1 MTISPDAPLL
11 SVEGLSVDFD
21 LWGRNVPAVRDVSFQ
36 LGTGEILGIV
46 GESGS
51 GKSVTCRAILGLLPA
66 TAKIGGRVMLG
77 GTDLCALSPADMA
90 QVRGRQISMIFQNP
104 SSHLDPLMTIGSQIA
119 EAPRLQLGKSRSEA
133 RSGAIRMLEE
143 VRIREPE
150 HRVDSYPHELSGGM
164 KQRAMIASAIA
175 CEPRLLLA
183 DEPTTALD
191 VTVQARILELL
202 KDLNRR
208 RNLSVI
214 LISHD
219 LGVIAA
225 ICDRVIVMRHGKVV
239 EYGPTE
245 EIIQRPKEPY
255 TRLLIDS
262 QPSRRPQQ
270 RRTPEKHGKEP
281 ILKVRNLTVEFSTD
295 TGLAS
300 LLRGQ
305 SARRVRAVDDVSF
318 DVGAGESFA
327 IVGESGSGKSTIARA
342 IARLNQPK
350 SGSIR
355 FDGQEAAALSGEA
368 LRAYRRSVQMVFQSP
383 YDSLNPRMRVGDAI
397 EEPLIRHGLAR
408 DGKSADRVRQLLEMV
423 ELPYDLRN
431 RKPREL
437 SGGQCQRVGIAR
449 ALALS
454 PRLLI
459 ADEITS
465 ALDVTIQAQIL
476 DLLRRLQQ
484 SHGLTMIYIS
494 HDLAVVR
501 AFCDRV
507 AVLSGGGIVEI
518 GDVAD
523 ILTTPVHEY
532 TRTLVAAA
540 PSLGK

>member
-1 MTISPDAPLL
+1 MTARAPLL
-11 SVEGLSVDFD
+11 SVEGLSVDFE
-21 LWGRNVPAVRDVSFQ
+21 LWGRNVTAVRDVSFQ
-36 LGTGEILGIV
+36 LATGEILGIV

-51 GKSVTCRAILGLLPA
+51 GKSVTCRAILGLLPP
-66 TAKIGGRVMLG
+66 TAKVGGRVMFG
-77 GTDLCALSPADMA
+77 GTDLCALSPADIA
-90 QVRGRQISMIFQNP
+90 EVRGRQISMIFQNP
-104 SSHLDPLMTIGSQIA
+104 SSHLDPLMTIGGQIA
-119 EAPRLQLGKSRSEA
+119 EAPRLQLGKSRAEA
-133 RSGAIRMLEE
+133 RRDAIRMLEE
-143 VRIREPE
+143 VRIRDPE
-150 HRVDSYPHELSGGM
+150 YRVDSYPHELSGGM
-164 KQRAMIASAIA
+164 KQRAMIASAIS

-202 KDLNRR
+202 KDLNWRR
-208 RNLSVI
+208 SLSVI

-219 LGVIAA
+219 LGVISAV
-225 ICDRVIVMRHGKVV
+225 CDRVIVMRHGKVV
-239 EYGPTE
+239 ESGPTE

-262 QPSRRPQQ
+262 QPSRRTRQ
-270 RRTPEKHGKEP
+270 RQVQEKHDEAP
-281 ILKVRNLTVEFSTD
+281 ILSVRNLTVEFSAD
-295 TGLAS
+295 TSLFD

-305 SARRVRAVDDVSF
+305 SARRVRAVNDVSF
-318 DVGAGESFA
+318 DVAAGESFA

-355 FDGQEAAALSGEA
+355 FDGQEAAALSGDE
-368 LRAYRRSVQMVFQSP
+368 LRAYRRGVQMVFQSP

-397 EEPLIRHGLAR
+397 EEPLIRHGLAC
-408 DGKSADRVRQLLEMV
+408 GGEATDRVRQLLEMV

-431 RKPREL
+431 RKPHEL

-484 SHGLTMIYIS
+484 SQGLTMIYIS

-507 AVLSGGGIVEI
+507 AVLSGGEIVET
-518 GDVAD
+518 GDVGD
-523 ILTTPVHEY
+523 VLTAPAHEY
-532 TRTLVAAA
+532 TRTLIAAA
-540 PSLGK
+540 PSLGT

>member
-1 MTISPDAPLL
+1 MTARAPLL
-11 SVEGLSVDFD
+11 SVEGLSVDFE
-21 LWGRNVPAVRDVSFQ
+21 LWGRNVTAVRDVSFQ
-36 LGTGEILGIV
+36 LATGEILGIV

-51 GKSVTCRAILGLLPA
+51 GKSVTCRAILGLLPP
-66 TAKIGGRVMLG
+66 TAKVGGRVMFG
-77 GTDLCALSPADMA
+77 GTDLCALSPADIA
-90 QVRGRQISMIFQNP
+90 EVRGRQISMIFQNP
-104 SSHLDPLMTIGSQIA
+104 SSHLDPLMTIGGQIA
-119 EAPRLQLGKSRSEA
+119 EAPRLQLGKSRAEA
-133 RSGAIRMLEE
+133 RRDAIRMLEE
-143 VRIREPE
+143 VRIRDPE
-150 HRVDSYPHELSGGM
+150 YRVDSYPHELSGGM
-164 KQRAMIASAIA
+164 KQRAMIASAIS

-208 RNLSVI
+208 RSLSVI

-219 LGVIAA
+219 LGVISAV
-225 ICDRVIVMRHGKVV
+225 CDRVIVMRHGKVV
-239 EYGPTE
+239 ESGPTE

-262 QPSRRPQQ
+262 QPSRRTRQ
-270 RRTPEKHGKEP
+270 RQVQEKHDEAP
-281 ILKVRNLTVEFSTD
+281 ILSVRNLTVEFSAD
-295 TGLAS
+295 TSLVD

-305 SARRVRAVDDVSF
+305 SARRVRAVNDVSF
-318 DVGAGESFA
+318 GVAAGESFA

-355 FDGQEAAALSGEA
+355 FDGQEAAALSGDE
-368 LRAYRRSVQMVFQSP
+368 LRAYRRGVQMVFQSP

-397 EEPLIRHGLAR
+397 EEPLIRHGLAC
-408 DGKSADRVRQLLEMV
+408 GGEATDRVRQLLEMV

-431 RKPREL
+431 RKPHEL

-484 SHGLTMIYIS
+484 SQGLTMIYIS

-507 AVLSGGGIVEI
+507 AVLSGGEIVEI
-518 GDVAD
+518 GDVGNV
-523 ILTTPVHEY
+523 LTAPAHEY
-532 TRTLVAAA
+532 TRTLIAAA
-540 PSLGK
+540 PSLGT

>member
-1 MTISPDAPLL
+1 MTARASLL
-11 SVEGLSVDFD
+11 SVEGLSVDFE
-21 LWGRNVPAVRDVSFQ
+21 LWGRNVPAVRNVSFQ
-36 LGTGEILGIV
+36 LATGEILGIV

-51 GKSVTCRAILGLLPA
+51 GKSVTCRAILGLLPP
-66 TAKIGGRVMLG
+66 TAKVGGRVMFG
-77 GTDLCALSPADMA
+77 GADLCALSPAGIAD
-90 QVRGRQISMIFQNP
+90 VRGRQISMIFQNP
-104 SSHLDPLMTIGSQIA
+104 SSHLDPLMTIGGQIA
-119 EAPRLQLGKSRSEA
+119 EAPRLQLGKSRAEA
-133 RSGAIRMLEE
+133 RSDAIRMLEE
-143 VRIREPE
+143 VRIRDPE

-164 KQRAMIASAIA
+164 KQRAMIASAIS

-208 RNLSVI
+208 RSLSVI

-219 LGVIAA
+219 LGVISAV
-225 ICDRVIVMRHGKVV
+225 CDRVIVMRQGKVV
-239 EYGPTE
+239 ESGPTE

-262 QPSRRPQQ
+262 QPSRRTRQ
-270 RRTPEKHGKEP
+270 RRMQEKHDKAP
-281 ILKVRNLTVEFSTD
+281 ILSVRNLTVEFSTD
-295 TGLAS
+295 TSLFD

-305 SARRVRAVDDVSF
+305 SARRVRAVNDVSF
-318 DVGAGESFA
+318 EVAAGESFA

-355 FDGQEAAALSGEA
+355 FDGQEAAALTGDE
-368 LRAYRRSVQMVFQSP
+368 LRAYRRGVQMVFQSP

-397 EEPLIRHGLAR
+397 EEPLIRHSLAR
-408 DGKSADRVRQLLEMV
+408 GGEATDRVRQLLEMV

-431 RKPREL
+431 RKPDEL

-484 SHGLTMIYIS
+484 SQGLTMIYIS

-507 AVLSGGGIVEI
+507 AVLSGGEIVET
-518 GDVAD
+518 GDVANV
-523 ILTTPVHEY
+523 LTAPAHDY
-532 TRTLVAAA
+532 TRTLIAAA
-540 PSLGK
+540 PSLGT